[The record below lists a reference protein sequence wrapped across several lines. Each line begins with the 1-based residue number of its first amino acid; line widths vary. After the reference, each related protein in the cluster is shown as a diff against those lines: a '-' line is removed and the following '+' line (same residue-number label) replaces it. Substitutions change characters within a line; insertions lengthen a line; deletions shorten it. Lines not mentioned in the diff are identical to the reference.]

1 VRGLLL
7 IPALIALVAVY
18 AAVDP
23 DSGIGTWRRM
33 RADLLSAEVLIDGLR
48 NEIAALEQGNEALES
63 DAFAIE
69 TAIREDLELARP
81 GERVLRLTNPQ
92 DSNPRFP

>member
-7 IPALIALVAVY
+7 IPALIALAAAY

-23 DSGIGTWRRM
+23 DSGIETWRRM
-33 RADLLSAEVLIDGLR
+33 RADLLGAEVRIDGLR
-48 NEIAALEQGNEALES
+48 DEIAALERSNAKLES
-63 DAFAIE
+63 DEFAIE

-81 GERVLRLTNPQ
+81 GERVLRLSNPK

>member
-1 VRGLLL
+1 MKGLLL
-7 IPALIALVAVY
+7 IPALIALAAVY

-33 RADLLSAEVLIDGLR
+33 RADLLSAEVRIDGLR
-48 NEIAALEQGNEALES
+48 DEIASLERSNAALES
-63 DAFAIE
+63 DEFAIE
-69 TAIREDLELARP
+69 RAIREDLELAQP
-81 GERVLRLTNPQ
+81 GELVFRLANPQ

>member
-1 VRGLLL
+1 MRGFLL
-7 IPALIALVAVY
+7 IPALVALAAVY

-33 RADLLSAEVLIDGLR
+33 RADLISAEVRIDGLR
-48 NEIAALEQGNEALES
+48 DEIAALEHGNAGLEHDS
-63 DAFAIE
+63 FAIE
-69 TAIREDLELARP
+69 AAIREDLELARP
-81 GERVLRLTNPQ
+81 GERVLRLTSPQ

>member
-7 IPALIALVAVY
+7 IPALVALAAVY

-33 RADLLSAEVLIDGLR
+33 RADLQSAEVRIDGLR
-48 NEIAALEQGNEALES
+48 DEIAALEHSNVELES

-69 TAIREDLELARP
+69 AAIREDLELARP
-81 GERVLRLTNPQ
+81 GERVLRLPNPR

>member
-7 IPALIALVAVY
+7 IPALLALAAAY
-18 AAVDP
+18 AALDP

-33 RADLLSAEVLIDGLR
+33 RTDLQGAEVRIERLR
-48 NEIAALEQGNEALES
+48 DEIAALDSSNSKLES
-63 DAFAIE
+63 DEFAIE
-69 TAIREDLELARP
+69 AAIREDLELALP

>member
-1 VRGLLL
+1 MRGLLL
-7 IPALIALVAVY
+7 IPALVALAVLY

-33 RADLLSAEVLIDGLR
+33 RADLLSAEVRIDGLR
-48 NEIAALEQGNEALES
+48 DEIVALRRSNEALES

-69 TAIREDLELARP
+69 AAIREDLKLARP
-81 GERVLRLTNPQ
+81 GERVLRLTDPQ

>member
-1 VRGLLL
+1 MRGLLL
-7 IPALIALVAVY
+7 IPALVALAAVY

-33 RADLLSAEVLIDGLR
+33 RADLLSAEARIDGLR
-48 NEIAALEQGNEALES
+48 DEIAALERSNEELES
-63 DAFAIE
+63 DEFAIE
-69 TAIREDLELARP
+69 AAIREDLELALP
-81 GERVLRLTNPQ
+81 GERVLRLMDPQ

>member
-1 VRGLLL
+1 LRGLLL
-7 IPALIALVAVY
+7 IPALLALVAVY

-23 DSGIGTWRRM
+23 DSGIATWRRM
-33 RADLLSAEVLIDGLR
+33 RADLLSAEVRIDGLR
-48 NEIAALEQGNEALES
+48 DEIASLERSVESLES
-63 DAFAIE
+63 DEFAIE

-81 GERVLRLTNPQ
+81 GELVLRLTNPQ

>member
-1 VRGLLL
+1 MKGLLL
-7 IPALIALVAVY
+7 IPALIALAAVY

-33 RADLLSAEVLIDGLR
+33 RADLLSAEVRIDGLR
-48 NEIAALEQGNEALES
+48 NEIAALERSNQQLEG

-69 TAIREDLELARP
+69 AAIREDLELARP
-81 GERVLRLTNPQ
+81 GERVLRLTPPQ